1 MGGVLQ
7 SSMKVELVV
16 LSKSDLWKRE
26 RSGDPQSLGEWWT
39 ACVLSSDT
47 LEEV

>member
-7 SSMKVELVV
+7 SSMKVVV

-26 RSGDPQSLGEWWT
+26 RSGDPQSLVEWWT
-39 ACVLSSDT
+39 ACVLSSET

>member
-1 MGGVLQ
+1 MWGVLQ

-16 LSKSDLWKRE
+16 LGKSDLWKRE
-26 RSGDPQSLGEWWT
+26 KSGSPQPVGEWQT
-39 ACVLSSDT
+39 ACVLSCET